1 MSNLPPAPGSTRP
14 AAPQWAAP
22 PQAWAPQTGAPQAW
36 TPQAWAPG
44 AAYGWG
50 PPPGRPATAGA
61 AAARPRWAGTIA
73 IAIIVAGVVLGGIAA
88 DKAIPVPSA
97 GHVAISRP
105 VYVTAAP
112 GWVTTKAAGEITDGL
127 ALQKSSALLIA
138 QVLSTNYSRD
148 ARQLLQ
154 DSEAGFGADAAQ
166 ISFGGER
173 DVVLNGKDASEVA
186 FSALV
191 SGDRGSG
198 MLDGE
203 LVCLVLPSNGRDY
216 AVFIQVAAPQ
226 GDISSITDD
235 IDAMAGSVELSQ

>member
-1 MSNLPPAPGSTRP
+1 MSHLPPAPGPTRP
-14 AAPQWAAP
+14 AAPQWGAP
-22 PQAWAPQTGAPQAW
+22 PQAWAGQTWA
-36 TPQAWAPG
+36 PQAWAPG

-50 PPPGRPATAGA
+50 APPGRPARAGA

-73 IAIIVAGVVLGGIAA
+73 VAVIVVGVVLGGIAA
-88 DKAIPVPSA
+88 DNAIPVPSA
-97 GHVAISRP
+97 GRIAISQA
-105 VYVTAAP
+105 VYMTAAP
-112 GWVTTKAAGEITDGL
+112 GWVTTTAAGEITDGL
-127 ALQKSSALLIA
+127 ALQNSSALLIA
-138 QVLSTNYSRD
+138 QVLSTDYKGD
-148 ARQLLQ
+148 PRQLLQ
-154 DSEAGFGADAAQ
+154 TSEASFGADAAQ

-173 DVVLNGKDASEVA
+173 DVVLNGKHASEVA

-203 LVCLVLPSNGRDY
+203 LVCLVLPSEGNGY

-226 GDISSITDD
+226 GDLSSITDD

>member
-1 MSNLPPAPGSTRP
+1 MSAHLP
-14 AAPQWAAP
+14 AA
-22 PQAWAPQTGAPQAW
+22 GSV
-36 TPQAWAPG
+36 
-44 AAYGWG
+44 YGWG

-61 AAARPRWAGTIA
+61 AATRPRWAGTIA
-73 IAIIVAGVVLGGIAA
+73 VAIIVAGVVLGGIAA
-88 DKAIPVPSA
+88 DNAIPVPSA

-105 VYVTAAP
+105 VYMTAAP
-112 GWVTTKAAGEITDGL
+112 GWVTTAAAGELTDGL

-138 QVLSTNYSRD
+138 QVLSTNYNRD

-154 DSEAGFGADAAQ
+154 GSEAGFGADAAQ

-173 DVVLNGKDASEVA
+173 DVVLNGKEASEVA

-191 SGDRGSG
+191 SGDGGSG

-203 LVCLVLPSNGRDY
+203 LVCLVLPSDGSGY

-226 GDISSITDD
+226 GYLSSITDD
-235 IDAMAGSVELSQ
+235 VDAMAGSVEVHR